1 MALQVTGS
9 INVSGSIE
17 SNELSGSVSGSFQGD
32 GSKLTGVGGTNPTT
46 GSMPLNISGAFVDSP
61 ITATTETVPL
71 TLSEFDGFYLSQE
84 NGIINSGG
92 TDSVIAITFN
102 VGQATGLV
110 DGMTYASYSTSFGG
124 NTDVFTLTWTYI
136 AESNPD
142 RAFGVGVSKLY
153 AFSDGTTTSDRG
165 TTISS
170 AGLLIPPT
178 AYSAS
183 LTSETTVTG
192 NLTVSSNLLVTGS
205 INVSGSISG
214 SMSGSFQG
222 DGSKLT
228 GVGGTNPT
236 TGSMPLN
243 ISGAFVDSP
252 ITVQQ
257 NVGFTPNAN
266 NGITYTEVAQPYDI
280 YNNVGNICISDRGMM
295 SPPTSPLFEAYTLG
309 NGGMEVI
316 VVNDGYG
323 GGPVVS
329 EIQNNYNGGFPLGYS
344 LSSITTPFPLTY
356 TDGNG
361 DTLTVTIS
369 AAADQVGIVVMGG
382 TGFMDALQPS
392 DFIDGNGSYNYGSGA
407 TSTTLAFGGGDAEPD
422 TIITSP
428 LTVTQNLSIG
438 GTIGGAG
445 ESTILLTSSEINQIA
460 GGSGIVNSRG
470 NVTYINFNVANATNL
485 EDNQTYSAVT
495 LGSSTNYPSNDPST
509 YTREWVYLAEGNA
522 DLNLGLGNSILYTD
536 NPNFLVIYDDT
547 GNRAFTDYDNP
558 AGLGQLDVATAVGS
572 GGGLTTTGDI
582 TVTGNITGKSNI
594 ILTGGDNV
602 SLSTLNYSQVGSG
615 FESDILSNGDATTD
629 VVYLTLNTGTIFG
642 LVDGQTYSFLIYDDG
657 ISKTFTTDWIYI
669 DENNS
674 DRAFGVGQS
683 RLYAYENGAT
693 YYDDSN
699 SSQFTT
705 LAAPNSY
712 EVSPQSGNA
721 TIGNANIS
729 GVISRNETAS
739 ARYYIED
746 SGALP
751 NAEGAFKFKIA
762 DNGDLGTAGYITFVR
777 E

>member
-9 INVSGSIE
+9 INVSGSI
-17 SNELSGSVSGSFQGD
+17 SGSMSGSFQGD

-71 TLSEFDGFYLSQE
+71 TLSEFASLSLSQE
-84 NGIINSGG
+84 SGILNSGG
-92 TDSVIAITFN
+92 TDSVIDITFN

-142 RAFGVGVSKLY
+142 RAFGVGISKLY
-153 AFSDGTTTSDRG
+153 AFGDGTTTSDRG

-205 INVSGSISG
+205 INVSDSISG

-243 ISGAFVDSP
+243 ISGSFVDSP

-257 NVGFTPNAN
+257 NAGLTPNAN
-266 NGITYTEVAQPYDI
+266 NGITYTEVYSGNDI
-280 YNNVGNICISDRGMM
+280 YSNTGNICISDFYITTPPA
-295 SPPTSPLFEAYTLG
+295 SPSFEANSLG
-309 NGGMEVI
+309 LSGFEVI
-316 VVNDGYG
+316 VVNDDGT
-323 GGPVVS
+323 VS
-329 EIQNNYNGGFPLGYS
+329 SDIQNNYNGGNSIAFS
-344 LSSITTPFPLTY
+344 FSSITTPFPLTY
-356 TDGNG
+356 TDGDG

-369 AAADQVGIVVMGG
+369 TAGENAGIVYMGG
-382 TGFMDALQPS
+382 TGFNGYFQPS
-392 DFIDGNGSYNYGSGA
+392 DFIAGNGSYNYGSGV
-407 TSTTLAFGGGDAEPD
+407 TSPTTLAFGGVN
-422 TIITSP
+422 TNLTTVTSP

-445 ESTILLTSSEINQIA
+445 ESTITLTTSEINQITSA
-460 GGSGIVNSRG
+460 NGAVNSLG
-470 NVTYINFNVANATNL
+470 DVTYINFNVANATNL
-485 EDNQTYSAVT
+485 VDNQTYSAVT
-495 LGSSTNYPSNDPST
+495 FGSSLNFPSNDPST

-536 NPNFLVIYDDT
+536 NPNFIVIYDDT
-547 GNRAFTDYDNP
+547 GNRSIDDYNSP
-558 AGLGQLDVATAVGS
+558 AGLDQLDGVTAVGS
-572 GGGLTTTGDI
+572 GGALTTTGDI
-582 TVTGNITGKSNI
+582 IVTGNITGKSNI
-594 ILTGGDNV
+594 ILTGGDKV
-602 SLSTLNYSQVGSG
+602 SLPTINYSQVGSG
-615 FESDILSNGDATTD
+615 FESDILSTGGATTD
-629 VVYLTLNTGTIFG
+629 VVYLTFNTGSGVG
-642 LVDGQTYSFLIYDDG
+642 LEDGQTYSFLLFDDG
-657 ISKTFTTDWIYI
+657 LSQKTFTTDWIYI

-674 DRAFGVGQS
+674 DRAFGVGES
-683 RLYAYENGAT
+683 RLYAYESGNT

-699 SSQFTT
+699 SIQFTT
-705 LAAPNSY
+705 LPAPSSY

-721 TIGNANIS
+721 TIGNANIG
-729 GVISRNETAS
+729 GVISKNEAAS
-739 ARYYIED
+739 AKYYIED

-762 DNGDLGTAGYITFVR
+762 DNGDLGTTGYITFVR